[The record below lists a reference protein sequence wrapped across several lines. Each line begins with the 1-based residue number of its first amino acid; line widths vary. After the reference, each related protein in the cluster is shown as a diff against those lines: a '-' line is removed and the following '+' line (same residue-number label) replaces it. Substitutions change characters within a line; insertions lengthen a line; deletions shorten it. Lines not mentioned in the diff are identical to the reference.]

1 MRSHV
6 KISDT
11 LLGAVAL
18 IAMSALGGTS
28 YAVFRFTQKFFNSNE
43 FLTYRFF
50 LGVLVLILLKPQVLP
65 KLSLRKFAA
74 ALHTG
79 AFLSTAMLLLWQG
92 VKYSSTGISAFIV
105 NSEFIFI
112 PIIAYVCFGER
123 ISRQTGFLVFAGLIG
138 IGLLSF
144 QSSFQVNS
152 GTAYL
157 FGSIISFSFY
167 AIFNTR
173 LARKMDTFELT
184 VINLSLATIICGF
197 FAWVEGFT
205 FGFSREVILPLIYL
219 GPIITGLRFFLIT
232 YGQSKVDAS
241 HVGLIYLVE
250 PLTASV
256 IGYYALGENFS
267 SIQFC
272 GILIL
277 IATVVGSLRVIDQE
291 EGKEAKAIDG

>member
-1 MRSHV
+1 M
-6 KISDT
+6 
-11 LLGAVAL
+11 
-18 IAMSALGGTS
+18 
-28 YAVFRFTQKFFNSNE
+28 
-43 FLTYRFF
+43 
-50 LGVLVLILLKPQVLP
+50 
-65 KLSLRKFAA
+65 
-74 ALHTG
+74 
-79 AFLSTAMLLLWQG
+79 
-92 VKYSSTGISAFIV
+92 

-157 FGSIISFSFY
+157 FGSIISFTFY